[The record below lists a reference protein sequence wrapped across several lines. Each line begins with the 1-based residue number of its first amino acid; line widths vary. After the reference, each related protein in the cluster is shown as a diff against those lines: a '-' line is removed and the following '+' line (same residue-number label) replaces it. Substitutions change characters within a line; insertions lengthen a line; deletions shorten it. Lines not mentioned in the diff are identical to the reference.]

1 MPFDATPKVNRPAVQ
16 QNAQTLGL
24 LGNGATANGVLVQF
38 PGASAGYTI
47 PTATTRGEGTQV
59 PLTRA
64 NVTLST
70 GTAWPA
76 FVTSDLPPPA
86 NALDPL
92 ADARVVGRTF
102 EFWQMQQ
109 VDAHPPAEEGPP
121 PDLIAPWYVYSPATG
136 ALLIN
141 HFRGELEVYLKA
153 SGVETNRS
161 GIVVLYALQTSVDG
175 NNWQLAG
182 LLARKLL
189 ALALAMQAVTVLV
202 RRSRDDVLTEKPPDE
217 VVHMALD
224 ASRMEQHPARRFDT
238 LQSAMFAKRRA
249 VGKPPPPNRPRAGA
263 PRGSRGSAAAGR

>member
-182 LLARKLL
+182 LLARKLMSL
-189 ALALAMQAVTVLV
+189 QNNPNGIHYAITVPHV
-202 RRSRDDVLTEKPPDE
+202 RGTYYR
-217 VVHMALD
+217 VVVA
-224 ASRMEQHPARRFDT
+224 REQD
-238 LQSAMFAKRRA
+238 
-249 VGKPPPPNRPRAGA
+249 GA
-263 PRGSRGSAAAGR
+263 PATMDMIATDPRISYELNITEPY